1 MEIILVSCTLLPS
14 DSIAEFV
21 LLISLLIRGNLG
33 KTLLPWTL
41 IVIRVNEYMYHLI
54 IWMPHTSGQEDG
66 EETWVLSR
74 TCFIVDPEYYEC
86 CST

>member
-1 MEIILVSCTLLPS
+1 MLPS

-33 KTLLPWTL
+33 KTLLPG
-41 IVIRVNEYMYHLI
+41 IIIGVNEYMYYLI

-66 EETWVLSR
+66 EKTWVLSR
-74 TCFIVDPEYYEC
+74 TCFIGHPEYYEC